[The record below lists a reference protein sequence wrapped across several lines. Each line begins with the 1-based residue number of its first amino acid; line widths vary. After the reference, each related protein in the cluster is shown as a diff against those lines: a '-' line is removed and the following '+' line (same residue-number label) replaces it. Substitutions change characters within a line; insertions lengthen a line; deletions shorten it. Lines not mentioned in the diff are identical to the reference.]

1 MNFKI
6 FMFEILKDVIQTKI
20 VFEVNE
26 KYFQIMI
33 PTNPLVEIDLLKL
46 NNYNINF
53 VKNNLEKIINKKIYS
68 YKTNLELTN
77 LLNWLNTINISLVNI
92 DV

>member
-46 NNYNINF
+46 NNNNINF

-68 YKTNLELTN
+68 YKTNLELIN
-77 LLNWLNTINISLVNI
+77 LLNWLNTINLALVNI

>member
-6 FMFEILKDVIQTKI
+6 FMFEILKDIIQTKI
-20 VFEVNE
+20 IFEVEN
-26 KYFQIMI
+26 KYFQILI
-33 PTNPLVEIDLLKL
+33 PTNPLIEIDLLKL
-46 NNYNINF
+46 NNFNITI
-53 VKNNLEKIINKKIYS
+53 VKNSLQKIINNKTYS

-77 LLNWLNTINISLVNI
+77 LLNWLNTINVSLVNI

>member
-20 VFEVNE
+20 VFDVED
-26 KYFQIMI
+26 KFFQILI
-33 PTNPLVEIDLLKL
+33 PSNPLVEIDLLKL
-46 NNYNINF
+46 NNSNINI
-53 VKNNLEKIINKKIYS
+53 VKNSLQKIINNKTYS

-77 LLNWLNTINISLVNI
+77 LLNWLISLNTIIVNI
-92 DV
+92 NS

>member
-1 MNFKI
+1 
-6 FMFEILKDVIQTKI
+6 MFEILKDVIQTKI